1 MNQQIEHTILRG
13 WTICLLVFA
22 CRSVSAQQIAVKT
35 NALSDLGAIPNIG
48 VELVVGEKTSIEF
61 GLTGTVT
68 KPWKKELE
76 LATGSLQY
84 RHWISQRSL
93 SQLFIGVGGRI
104 GSYTYRDEQYSYYS
118 DLGVAEVFGGYAWP
132 IAKRWNFELY
142 YGIGLL
148 LQQQHKIPMCTP
160 QEVTTEV
167 TMEQTNLK
175 YDLATT
181 SVGINIVYILK

>member
-68 KPWKKELE
+68 KPWKK
-76 LATGSLQY
+76 
-84 RHWISQRSL
+84 R
-93 SQLFIGVGGRI
+93 V
-104 GSYTYRDEQYSYYS
+104 
-118 DLGVAEVFGGYAWP
+118 
-132 IAKRWNFELY
+132 
-142 YGIGLL
+142 GIG
-148 LQQQHKIPMCTP
+148 
-160 QEVTTEV
+160 
-167 TMEQTNLK
+167 N
-175 YDLATT
+175 
-181 SVGINIVYILK
+181 G